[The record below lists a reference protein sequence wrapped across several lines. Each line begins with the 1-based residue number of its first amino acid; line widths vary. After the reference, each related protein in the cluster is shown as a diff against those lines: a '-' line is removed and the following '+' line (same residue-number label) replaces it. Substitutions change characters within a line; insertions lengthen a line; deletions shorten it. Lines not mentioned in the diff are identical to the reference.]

1 MRLKLLFE
9 VFLTLI
15 LLFSLPSTGHALA
28 QKKLEN
34 GMSAGTRTSIG
45 TISISVAETGQAFD
59 IQPQSSQT
67 ETMNAIYPSASVIAL
82 PEILEMSRLENMSL
96 SLLTV
101 GPAGSTQNRE
111 NANPLQSFG
120 WGAWAPQ
127 TFNQPW
133 TTSREQGGAENAA
146 QNVAATFGGFNTWT
160 VPSVFISGVS
170 FWQTSGESAS
180 FPTIWGRA
188 SDATSGNTWQTG
200 GENGGNQI
208 ASLSFL
214 QPVRTFDFLFGLSGI
229 STPPVAPQV
238 TPVTQPIPQPTPTT
252 STPEVPPETDM
263 SMSGDMDMGGDT
275 TDHGSH
281 DIGGDTTD
289 HSSHD
294 MDSDTTD
301 HSSHDMG
308 SDTTDHSSHDMGGDT
323 TDHSSHD
330 MGGDTADHSSHDIG
344 SDTTDHSS
352 HDMGSDTTDHS
363 SHDMGGDTADHSS
376 HDMGSDT
383 TDHSS
388 HDMDSDTTDHSSHDM
403 DSDTTDH
410 SSHDMGSDTTDHSS
424 HDMGG
429 DTADHSS
436 HDMGGDTTDHSSHD
450 MGGDTTDH
458 SPHDMGGDT
467 TDHSSHDMGGDTTD
481 HSSHDMDNGHDHVE
495 TTQPVGGLP
504 LEATQAEIDAY
515 VQSITTAPDMDHSMH
530 MDDMGKMMEH
540 GELLDLVPRAE
551 ATHIAI
557 RSGDWFDPATWHNGL
572 VPGDD
577 AKVLIPKDISIR
589 YNGESDASLFTL
601 RVDGELSFATDMNTK
616 MLIDTFVVDSSGR
629 LEIGTKDNPVQSA
642 FDTKII
648 FANNGDI
655 DVSWDPTLL
664 SRGLISHGQVD
675 IHGEEKTEFLKVADA
690 PMAGDTQIILSEIP
704 ENWSVGDTIVITG
717 THKQGWQWDGAK
729 MAHFESQDE
738 EVTITAIDG
747 NTITIGEPLKF
758 DHDTPRDDLAAY
770 VANMTRNITFTSE
783 DGEASALHHR
793 GHVMFMHNDDVD
805 VRYAAFD
812 DLGRTDKSR
821 PAGDLDYFD
830 TIEADTNIK
839 SRYSFHFH
847 KTGTEIDNDPAY
859 AIGNAVSG
867 SPGWGFV
874 HHSSHADFV
883 KNVAFD
889 VFGAAF
895 AAEDGDETGIWREN
909 LAIRSEGIG
918 AGGAPMVK
926 RGDDVARDD
935 SGRTGD
941 GFFFAGRLV
950 EVMDNIA
957 ANTTH
962 GFVWLTRGPRTENS
976 VENLEHFDM
985 AIGVDSVSPSKAPIQ
1000 EFSGNEAF
1008 GTEHGL
1014 IVIKSSPNQG
1024 HDFRTVIDDFVNWE
1038 TKNGINLTYTSHYT
1052 VKDIDILA
1060 TQTDEWY
1067 GRPQTGFIFGTNTI
1081 DMVAKGISIEGFET
1095 AVKFNN
1101 HFTMAIEDKD
1111 VGYVLI
1117 DLNLLNNEN
1126 DFSNFD
1132 PNRHSIMSSDDL
1144 IADNLAFTLNEP
1156 GQLTLYST
1164 LSLSGTKT
1172 DSIGTTERGV
1182 GADVHKLYLRTYIEQ
1197 EGYWETED
1205 GGILVLVPDA
1215 VTDRVTGEI
1224 LKFQH
1229 IVEIEN
1235 DEYWLS
1241 RNSFSNG
1248 SLPTDNQA
1256 PTSSDDQASTS
1267 ANTSVVIDVLA
1278 NDVDLDGEIL
1288 MIDSFENPANGRAI
1302 ILDNGQLEYTPDHDF
1317 IGRETFTYW
1326 ATDAY
1331 GFRSAATIT
1340 VDIWDT

>member
-1 MRLKLLFE
+1 MRPRLLCE
-9 VFLTLI
+9 VLLVLI
-15 LLFSLPSTGHALA
+15 LLFALPSNGHAMT
-28 QKKLEN
+28 QKILEN
-34 GMSAGTRTSIG
+34 GMNAGKQFTLG
-45 TISISVAETGQAFD
+45 EFFPSVAKTGQDPVFL
-59 IQPQSSQT
+59 PQSSQT
-67 ETMNAIYPSASVIAL
+67 DTTNAFYADSSYFRLLEIAEMSIFQRMASSRLTTSNGNSWDASVS
-82 PEILEMSRLENMSL
+82 ETHQE
-96 SLLTV
+96 V
-101 GPAGSTQNRE
+101 GPFQDI
-111 NANPLQSFG
+111 
-120 WGAWAPQ
+120 APVVW
-127 TFNQPW
+127 TMPVFSMSWFSWPVVAPAPVPVVNVSVSPAAYSWSNPW
-133 TTSREQGGAENAA
+133 TGVDTS
-146 QNVAATFGGFNTWT
+146 VTD
-160 VPSVFISGVS
+160 PYMSGS
-170 FWQTSGESAS
+170 ALYGSSTSGTWSGAS
-180 FPTIWGRA
+180 TSSSDTSTRGGVETGAGQGIFA
-188 SDATSGNTWQTG
+188 SLYQPFYAFDFWNGLFGNT
-200 GENGGNQI
+200 
-208 ASLSFL
+208 AR
-214 QPVRTFDFLFGLSGI
+214 PA
-229 STPPVAPQV
+229 TPKE
-238 TPVTQPIPQPTPTT
+238 TPVSQPSSPPAASEETP
-252 STPEVPPETDM
+252 SPEAPAQDDAQTDVDPSPDM
-263 SMSGDMDMGGDT
+263 PAMGDDTRDHMSGDATTDHGSHDMNGDDTDHSGHDMGDGATDQPSADMGGDTTDHSGHDMGDGTTDQPSTDMGGDT

-281 DIGGDTTD
+281 DMGGDVTD
-289 HSSHD
+289 HS
-294 MDSDTTD
+294 
-301 HSSHDMG
+301 G
-308 SDTTDHSSHDMGGDT
+308 HDMGG
-323 TDHSSHD
+323 H
-330 MGGDTADHSSHDIG
+330 
-344 SDTTDHSS
+344 
-352 HDMGSDTTDHS
+352 
-363 SHDMGGDTADHSS
+363 
-376 HDMGSDT
+376 
-383 TDHSS
+383 
-388 HDMDSDTTDHSSHDM
+388 
-403 DSDTTDH
+403 
-410 SSHDMGSDTTDHSS
+410 
-424 HDMGG
+424 
-429 DTADHSS
+429 
-436 HDMGGDTTDHSSHD
+436 
-450 MGGDTTDH
+450 
-458 SPHDMGGDT
+458 
-467 TDHSSHDMGGDTTD
+467 
-481 HSSHDMDNGHDHVE
+481 HDHGDMAQ
-495 TTQPVGGLP
+495 TGGGLP
-504 LEATQAEIDAY
+504 HGATQAEIDAF
-515 VQSITTAPDMDHSMH
+515 VQTVITAPDMDHSMH

-540 GELLDLVPRAE
+540 SELLDLVPRAE
-551 ATHIAI
+551 ASHIAI
-557 RSGDWFDPATWHNGL
+557 RNGDWFDPATWHNGL
-572 VPGDD
+572 IPGED

-601 RVDGELSFATDMNTK
+601 RVDGDLSFATDMNTK

-629 LEIGTKDNPVQSA
+629 LEIGTKDNPVQSG
-642 FDTKII
+642 FDTQII

-690 PMAGDTQIILSEIP
+690 PMAGDTRIVLSEIP

-717 THKQGWQWDGAK
+717 THKEGWRWDGAK

-747 NTITIGEPLKF
+747 NTITIGEPLQF
-758 DHDTPRDDLAAY
+758 DHDTPRADLAAY

-821 PAGDLDYFD
+821 PAGDLAFFD

-859 AIGNAVSG
+859 AIGNTVSG

-883 KNVAFD
+883 SNVAFD
-889 VFGAAF
+889 VFGASF

-909 LAIRSEGIG
+909 LAIRTEGIG
-918 AGGAPMVK
+918 AGGDAMVK
-926 RGDDVARDD
+926 RGEDVHRDD
-935 SGRTGD
+935 NGRTGD

-950 EVMDNIA
+950 ETMDNVA

-962 GFVWLTRGPRTENS
+962 GFVWLTRGPRTEN
-976 VENLEHFDM
+976 
-985 AIGVDSVSPSKAPIQ
+985 GVDTLDHGEMALGEDSVGPSRAPIQ

-1038 TKNGINLTYTSHYT
+1038 TRNGINLTYTSHYT

-1117 DLNLLNNEN
+1117 DLNFLNNEN
-1126 DFSNFD
+1126 DFLNFD
-1132 PNRHSIMSSDDL
+1132 PNRHSILSSDDL
-1144 IADNLAFTLNEP
+1144 VDGNLAFTLNEP
-1156 GQLTLYST
+1156 GPLTLYST

-1172 DSIGTTERGV
+1172 DSIGTTERGM
-1182 GADVHKLYLRTYIEQ
+1182 GADVHKLYLRTFIEQ
-1197 EGYWETED
+1197 EGYWEAED
-1205 GGILVLVPDA
+1205 GRILVLVPDA

-1248 SLPTDNQA
+1248 ILPSDNQT
-1256 PTSSDDQASTS
+1256 PTSGDDYASTS

-1278 NDVDLDGEIL
+1278 NDMDLDGEML

-1317 IGRETFTYW
+1317 IGNETFTYW

-1340 VDIWDT
+1340 VDIWDV

>member
-15 LLFSLPSTGHALA
+15 LLFSLPSTGHALT

-96 SLLTV
+96 SLLPV

-120 WGAWAPQ
+120 WGAWGPQ

-133 TTSREQGGAENAA
+133 TTSREQGGAENAT

-160 VPSVFISGVS
+160 APSVFTSGVS

-275 TDHGSH
+275 
-281 DIGGDTTD
+281 
-289 HSSHD
+289 
-294 MDSDTTD
+294 
-301 HSSHDMG
+301 
-308 SDTTDHSSHDMGGDT
+308 
-323 TDHSSHD
+323 
-330 MGGDTADHSSHDIG
+330 
-344 SDTTDHSS
+344 
-352 HDMGSDTTDHS
+352 
-363 SHDMGGDTADHSS
+363 
-376 HDMGSDT
+376 
-383 TDHSS
+383 
-388 HDMDSDTTDHSSHDM
+388 
-403 DSDTTDH
+403 
-410 SSHDMGSDTTDHSS
+410 
-424 HDMGG
+424 
-429 DTADHSS
+429 ADHSS

-458 SPHDMGGDT
+458 SSHDMGGDT
-467 TDHSSHDMGGDTTD
+467 TDHSAHDMGGDTTD

-629 LEIGTKDNPVQSA
+629 LEIGTKDNPVQRA

-717 THKQGWQWDGAK
+717 THKEGWRWDGAK

-821 PAGDLDYFD
+821 PAGDLDFFD

-847 KTGTEIDNDPAY
+847 KTGTEIDNDPAF

-909 LAIRSEGIG
+909 LAIRSVGVSSG
-918 AGGAPMVK
+918 DHAVK
-926 RGDDVARDD
+926 WSPDVERDD
-935 SGRTGD
+935 NGRTGE

-950 EVMDNIA
+950 EAMDNVA

-962 GFVWLTRGPRTENS
+962 GFVWLTRGLRTDNNAET
-976 VENLEHFDM
+976 LEHAEM
-985 AIGVDSVSPSKAPIQ
+985 AIGQNSIAPSKAPIQ

-1014 IVIKSSPNQG
+1014 IVVKASPFQG
-1024 HDFRTVIDDFVNWE
+1024 HDFRTFIEDFVNWE
-1038 TKNGINLTYTSHYT
+1038 TRNGINLTYTSKYT
-1052 VKDIDILA
+1052 LKDIDILA
-1060 TQTDEWY
+1060 TQTDEWF
-1067 GRPQTGFIFGTNTI
+1067 GRPQTGLIFGTNTLDLI
-1081 DMVAKGISIEGFET
+1081 AHTMSIEGFAT
-1095 AVKFNN
+1095 AVDFSD
-1101 HFTMAIEDKD
+1101 HFTFDLGDRE
-1111 VGYVLI
+1111 VGHTLI
-1117 DLNLLNNEN
+1117 DFALSSNTN
-1126 DFSNFD
+1126 DFANFN
-1132 PNRHSIMSSDDL
+1132 PARHTIMSS
-1144 IADNLAFTLNEP
+1144 
-1156 GQLTLYST
+1156 
-1164 LSLSGTKT
+1164 
-1172 DSIGTTERGV
+1172 
-1182 GADVHKLYLRTYIEQ
+1182 
-1197 EGYWETED
+1197 
-1205 GGILVLVPDA
+1205 
-1215 VTDRVTGEI
+1215 
-1224 LKFQH
+1224 
-1229 IVEIEN
+1229 
-1235 DEYWLS
+1235 
-1241 RNSFSNG
+1241 
-1248 SLPTDNQA
+1248 
-1256 PTSSDDQASTS
+1256 
-1267 ANTSVVIDVLA
+1267 
-1278 NDVDLDGEIL
+1278 LD
-1288 MIDSFENPANGRAI
+1288 
-1302 ILDNGQLEYTPDHDF
+1302 
-1317 IGRETFTYW
+1317 
-1326 ATDAY
+1326 
-1331 GFRSAATIT
+1331 
-1340 VDIWDT
+1340 

>member
-1 MRLKLLFE
+1 MRLRHLEK
-9 VFLTLI
+9 V
-15 LLFSLPSTGHALA
+15 LFSITLLLCLPFTGHAMT
-28 QKKLEN
+28 QEVLEN
-34 GMSAGTRTSIG
+34 DMRTGSKLIEDDLLAD
-45 TISISVAETGQAFD
+45 VAEPEQISDVA
-59 IQPQSSQT
+59 PQSSPID
-67 ETMNAIYPSASVIAL
+67 TMNAGYPGIPWDKLLELEEMAKLRNLILGSPGNALSNPTHSGDSRPFFLQESQSNWTPFQVTSAGFSQAQGF
-82 PEILEMSRLENMSL
+82 SFAS
-96 SLLTV
+96 
-101 GPAGSTQNRE
+101 
-111 NANPLQSFG
+111 ANSSFPLQSSLYSSTNSWSTPTLFNWDQSHTVSFG
-120 WGAWAPQ
+120 FTQPTVQFDFIGKSLKDAKAKRAADKSKKSDPKPDAPKED
-127 TFNQPW
+127 QP
-133 TTSREQGGAENAA
+133 ADPDNADDDVSMD
-146 QNVAATFGGFNTWT
+146 NGGFPQDETAQDET
-160 VPSVFISGVS
+160 QDPG
-170 FWQTSGESAS
+170 TS
-180 FPTIWGRA
+180 
-188 SDATSGNTWQTG
+188 DDQDMTG
-200 GENGGNQI
+200 DQD
-208 ASLSFL
+208 
-214 QPVRTFDFLFGLSGI
+214 QD
-229 STPPVAPQV
+229 
-238 TPVTQPIPQPTPTT
+238 
-252 STPEVPPETDM
+252 
-263 SMSGDMDMGGDT
+263 MSGDHDHDMTDDQDQDMSGDHDHDMT
-275 TDHGSH
+275 DDQDQDMAGDHDHDMTDGQDQGMTGDHDHG
-281 DIGGDTTD
+281 
-289 HSSHD
+289 D
-294 MDSDTTD
+294 MDITERD
-301 HSSHDMG
+301 
-308 SDTTDHSSHDMGGDT
+308 
-323 TDHSSHD
+323 
-330 MGGDTADHSSHDIG
+330 
-344 SDTTDHSS
+344 
-352 HDMGSDTTDHS
+352 
-363 SHDMGGDTADHSS
+363 
-376 HDMGSDT
+376 
-383 TDHSS
+383 
-388 HDMDSDTTDHSSHDM
+388 
-403 DSDTTDH
+403 
-410 SSHDMGSDTTDHSS
+410 
-424 HDMGG
+424 
-429 DTADHSS
+429 
-436 HDMGGDTTDHSSHD
+436 
-450 MGGDTTDH
+450 
-458 SPHDMGGDT
+458 
-467 TDHSSHDMGGDTTD
+467 
-481 HSSHDMDNGHDHVE
+481 
-495 TTQPVGGLP
+495 GGLP
-504 LEATQAEIDAY
+504 LDATQAEIDAY
-515 VQSITTAPDMDHSMH
+515 VESIISDADMDHSMH

-540 GELLDLVPRAE
+540 AELLELVPRAD
-551 ATHIAI
+551 ATHVAI
-557 RSGDWFDPATWHNGL
+557 RNGDWFDPATWHNGEI
-572 VPGDD
+572 PGED
-577 AKVLIPKDISIR
+577 ARVLIPKDVSIT
-589 YNGESDASLFTL
+589 YNGESDESLFTL
-601 RVDGELSFATDMNTK
+601 RVDGELSFATDVNTK
-616 MLIDTFVVDSSGR
+616 LLIDTFVVDSSGR
-629 LEIGTKDNPVQSA
+629 LEIGTAENPIQHDV
-642 FDTKII
+642 DTKII

-655 DVSWDPTLL
+655 DVNWDPTLL
-664 SRGLISHGQVD
+664 SRGLISHGQVE

-690 PMAGDTQIILSEIP
+690 PMAGDTQITLAEIP
-704 ENWSVGDTIVITG
+704 DNWSVGDTIVLTG
-717 THKQGWQWDGAK
+717 THKQGWRWDGEK

-738 EVTITAIDG
+738 EVTITAINGD
-747 NTITIGEPLKF
+747 TITIGEPLRF
-758 DHDTPRDDLAAY
+758 DHDTPRDDLNAY
-770 VANMTRNITFTSE
+770 VANMSRNITFTSE
-783 DGEASALHHR
+783 DGEASAVHHR

-821 PAGDLDYFD
+821 PATDVENLD
-830 TIEADTNIK
+830 TIEADSNIK

-847 KTGTEIDNDPAY
+847 KTGVEAESDPAY

-867 SPGWGFV
+867 SPGWGYV

-889 VFGAAF
+889 IFGAAF

-909 LAIRSEGIG
+909 LAIRSVG
-918 AGGAPMVK
+918 AYPGGDAMVK
-926 RGDDVARDD
+926 RGEDVNRDD
-935 SGRTGD
+935 NGRTGD

-950 EVMDNIA
+950 ETMDNVA

-962 GFVWLTRGPRTENS
+962 GFVWLTGGLRTENA
-976 VENLEHFDM
+976 VETLDHGEM
-985 AIGVDSVSPSKAPIQ
+985 ALGEDSVGPSKAPIQ

-1132 PNRHSIMSSDDL
+1132 PNRHSILSSDDL

-1156 GQLTLYST
+1156 GPLTLYST

-1172 DSIGTTERGV
+1172 DSIGTTERGM
-1182 GADVHKLYLRTYIEQ
+1182 GADVHKLYLRTFIEQ